1 MIQLLSRHDLADL
14 AHMAI
19 DTNVMGPPEERVKES
34 FRGYTPCGDLAILIV
49 YSTGTLGNNA

>member
-1 MIQLLSRHDLADL
+1 
-14 AHMAI
+14 MAI